1 MENNKMIIAGKLRKT
16 GVFDLPLILNDYYI
30 NSKKEKSNGKVFICD
45 VKSCDNDFINMI
57 NEHINVDIMKEN

>member
-30 NSKKEKSNGKVFICD
+30 KNKKENFTGELSICD
-45 VKSCDNDFINMI
+45 VKSGDNDFIKMI
-57 NEHINVDIMKEN
+57 KEK